1 MGSEK
6 FVKIALSVVL
16 LALLSGC
23 SLPMSNAERRTVPE
37 QAALDPST
45 YTIGPGDQLQIFV
58 RNNPDLSVT
67 LPVRPD
73 GKISVPMVQDIVAA
87 GKTPSELATD
97 LESELSEFIR
107 QPTVTVMVRDF
118 VGAYSDQ
125 VRIIGQAVRPQ
136 ALAYREGMTVLD
148 AIIQVGGLTQFAAG
162 NRAKL
167 VREVNGEKQTY
178 DLRLEDLV
186 NEGDISAN
194 VELRPGD
201 ILIIPEAYF

>member
-6 FVKIALSVVL
+6 FMKIALSIAL
-16 LALLSGC
+16 AALLSAC
-23 SLPMSNAERRTVPE
+23 ALPMNDARRTVPE
-37 QAALDPST
+37 SSSSIDEST
-45 YTIGPGDQLQIFV
+45 YTIGAGDQLQIFV

-73 GKISVPMVQDIVAA
+73 GKISVPMVQDIEAA
-87 GKTPSELATD
+87 GKTPSQLAED
-97 LESELSEFIR
+97 LEAELSEFIR
-107 QPTVTVMVRDF
+107 QPTVTVMVTDF
-118 VGAYSDQ
+118 VGAYQDQ
-125 VRIIGQAVRPQ
+125 VRIIGQALRPQ
-136 ALAYREGMTVLD
+136 ALAYREGMTLLD

-167 VREVNGEKQTY
+167 VREIDGEKRTF
-178 DLRLEDLV
+178 DLRLDDLV

-194 VELRPGD
+194 LPLRPGD

>member
-1 MGSEK
+1 
-6 FVKIALSVVL
+6 VKIALSVML

-23 SLPMSNAERRTVPE
+23 GLPMSNAERRTVPE
-37 QAALDPST
+37 QAALDPTT

-87 GKTPSELATD
+87 GKTPSELASD

-118 VGAYSDQ
+118 VGAYNDQ